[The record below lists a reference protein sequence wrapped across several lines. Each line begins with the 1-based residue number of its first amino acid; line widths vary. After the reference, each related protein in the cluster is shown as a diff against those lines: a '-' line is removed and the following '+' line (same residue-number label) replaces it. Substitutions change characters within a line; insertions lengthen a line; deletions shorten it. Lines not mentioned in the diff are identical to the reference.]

1 MWEQKKNL
9 KKTPSKPKNKQKT
22 LFENSSNKKFT
33 LQFNNMWTDLQH
45 INKSRIMKCIS
56 KKEVEVI
63 FEKKIDYF
71 YKNLFYMA
79 LGKMTE
85 FF

>member
-1 MWEQKKNL
+1 
-9 KKTPSKPKNKQKT
+9 
-22 LFENSSNKKFT
+22 
-33 LQFNNMWTDLQH
+33 
-45 INKSRIMKCIS
+45 MKCIS
-56 KKEVEVI
+56 NKEVEVI

-85 FF
+85 FFKWKI